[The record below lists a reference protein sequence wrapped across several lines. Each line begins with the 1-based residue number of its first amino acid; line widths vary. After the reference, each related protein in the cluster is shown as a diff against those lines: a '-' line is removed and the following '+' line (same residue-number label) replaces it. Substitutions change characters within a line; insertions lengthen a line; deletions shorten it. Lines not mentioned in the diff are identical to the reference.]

1 MTLLSLVTWRLF
13 LTYKLQFVLLWV
25 QPHLL
30 LPLKADSK
38 TRSWSWGVYT
48 GGSHRS
54 VESREREKKGRKT
67 VKYVL
72 MSCLLP
78 RTVSLKDKEVGTFI
92 RRLLC
97 SMAWGLHWG
106 RPLHISGLHL
116 HVAKPS
122 SPALEKAVQK
132 TVVEYWERCMELS
145 TIQVLKLGALRVGNG
160 PLRVSS
166 TDDKKSYLR
175 IMAKLMK

>member
-13 LTYKLQFVLLWV
+13 LTYKLQLCLTVG
-25 QPHLL
+25 PATLL
-30 LPLKADSK
+30 LQLKADPK
-38 TRSWSWGVYT
+38 TRSLYWGVYT
-48 GGSHRS
+48 EGSHRS

-78 RTVSLKDKEVGTFI
+78 RTVSLKDKEAGTFI
-92 RRLLC
+92 HRLLC

-145 TIQVLKLGALRVGNG
+145 TMRVLKLGGLRVGNG
-160 PLRVSS
+160 SLRVSS

-175 IMAKLMK
+175 IMVRLMK